1 MLILGTSLLFDQKIN
16 IGQFVAAEIVI
27 LTIIAAIEKLI
38 TSLENVYDVVT
49 GLYKVDSVL
58 ELPEEKDGAFQFQSE
73 DLNIVMKNLNF
84 SYKDNREIL
93 SDISIQIPANTI
105 TCISGEENSGKSTL
119 LKLLT
124 GSYMDFEGLIYFNNI
139 PLQNYSLESLRSQ
152 MGILLY
158 EQDLFEGTLYENI
171 SLGRKNV
178 FVENIME
185 VARALGIEN
194 FISFFPDS
202 F

>member
-1 MLILGTSLLFDQKIN
+1 MFDQKIN

-84 SYKDNREIL
+84 HIR
-93 SDISIQIPANTI
+93 I
-105 TCISGEENSGKSTL
+105 TGKS
-119 LKLLT
+119 
-124 GSYMDFEGLIYFNNI
+124 
-139 PLQNYSLESLRSQ
+139 
-152 MGILLY
+152 
-158 EQDLFEGTLYENI
+158 
-171 SLGRKNV
+171 
-178 FVENIME
+178 
-185 VARALGIEN
+185 
-194 FISFFPDS
+194 
-202 F
+202 